1 MFVGYYNL
9 FSQIKTTNET
19 LVQENAPEIKVIARA
34 QKDKILL
41 RWAPTTSEAWRKLNK
56 YGYQLER
63 YTVTRDNKAL
73 AAPEKVILSKLTKAE
88 PLESWE
94 TLIQENDNAA
104 ILAQALYGES
114 FAVTGQDK
122 IQGIINLSEENEQR
136 FTYALFA
143 ADNDFESAKKAGLG
157 YEDKAIH
164 SNEKYLYRVVSNV
177 PILELEIKYSGVFL
191 GLKDYEELPKPLD
204 FSAHFGDKNTILSWN
219 FKSLAGVYG
228 SYYVERALD
237 KQPFERITEKPYTSM
252 NQENTN
258 SNTIFYVDS
267 IANSKPYNYRVQG
280 ISPFGELGPYSK
292 EISGKGKTV
301 LQFVPHLTIKEF
313 LDDNTAKLTWDF
325 PSEGDNEISGFELN
339 RSDDDVNY
347 TTVIKNIAPKNRT
360 VVVKKLA
367 PTNYFTITAI
377 GKQGSNRTSFAMLV
391 QPVDSI
397 PPAKPLGLKGVIDS
411 TGVVKLTWLANKEN
425 DLMGYRIYRANN
437 EKEEFS
443 QLTVSPQE
451 TNSFMDSVV
460 VKNLNSKVY
469 YKLIAVDYRYNMSE
483 FSEVLVIEKP
493 DVIPPSS
500 PVFKNYEVKDGQVY
514 LEWANS
520 SSEDAKKL
528 LLYRKENDQNEW
540 SLILDD
546 EKKTENFLDKN
557 VTEGN
562 QYSYA
567 VVAKDKSGLES
578 LPSPLVHVLLPK
590 SSVMP
595 AVKGF
600 FAQVNAA
607 DKRIELSWSYDQKEL
622 DGFEIFKAEEEKPLQ
637 LMLMVAPSVKRISDV
652 TIAINTSYNYAIRAL
667 FKDGRIGK
675 MSFFTVKF

>member
-228 SYYVERALD
+228 SYYVERALG

-520 SSEDAKKL
+520 SSEDVKKL

-637 LMLMVAPSVKRISDV
+637 LMLMVPPSVKRISDV
-652 TIAINTSYNYAIRAL
+652 TIAINTTYNYAIRAL